1 MKKIYLTISAIALAT
16 LGFAQNAKVAAT
28 AHNVHSLTNV
38 VNHPLNKVIN
48 NSVQALGDTVWIFD
62 GVFSYNWDGNLPAT
76 YSVALEDID
85 AHTITSTYQPYFG
98 TTGSYKFFYYQNP
111 AQVDMH
117 YGHADTVFYAA
128 ATSWF
133 TPGAQASNWLE
144 FGPIHIPA
152 NGGTLKWS
160 HNYIDKDYRDAY
172 EILVNTTGL
181 ASTNFTGSAIF
192 SVSDNDASTAGD
204 TVNTPNKM
212 WYGRSANIDAYAGQD
227 IYIAVHHNGNDMNIF
242 EFTNMMITENALT
255 TGIANH
261 ANGVFIGAN
270 VPNPANGS
278 TTISY
283 AVEKNSNVAFN
294 VTDLTGKVVYTE
306 NIGEV
311 AAGTHNVNLNTAS
324 LSNGMY
330 LYTFVINGHKET
342 RKFVVANN

>member
-16 LGFAQNAKVAAT
+16 LGFAQTAKVAAT
-28 AHNVHSLTNV
+28 AHNVNSLTNV
-38 VNHPLNKVIN
+38 VNHTASKVIN
-48 NSVQALGDTVWIFD
+48 NNTLAVNDTVWIFD

-76 YSVALEDID
+76 YSVSLEDVD
-85 AHTITSTYQPYFG
+85 GLTITPGYTPYFG
-98 TTGSYKFFYYQNP
+98 ATGSYKFFYYRN
-111 AQVDMH
+111 AAETDMH
-117 YGHADTVFYAA
+117 YHHADTVYYAA

-133 TPGAQASNWLE
+133 ASAAQASNWIE

-152 NGGTLKWS
+152 NGGTLKWA
-160 HNYIDKDYRDAY
+160 HNYIDQGYRDGY
-172 EILVNTTGL
+172 EVLVNTTGL
-181 ASTNFTGSAIF
+181 AHTNFTGAPVF
-192 SVSDNDASTAGD
+192 SVGDNDASTTAD
-204 TVNTPNKM
+204 TVKTPNKV
-212 WYGRSANIDAYAGQD
+212 WYPRSANIDAYAGQD
-227 IYIAVHHNGNDMNIF
+227 IYIAVHHNGTDMNIF
-242 EFTNMMITENALT
+242 EFTNMMITENALS

-261 ANGVFIGAN
+261 ANGIFIGTN

-294 VTDLTGKVVYTE
+294 VTDLTGKVVYTD
-306 NIGEV
+306 NIAEV